1 MYVCTPNF
9 IKKSQ
14 ETSQKNANSK
24 TQSSLTG
31 ATGFGRFIYNN
42 LPPTTAAATTYT
54 TEYRAEKGKS

>member
-31 ATGFGRFIYNN
+31 ATGFYNN

-54 TEYRAEKGKS
+54 TEYRAEKGEL